1 MAKPGKLEAVGQGPP
16 TSADGDFAR
25 LFTDIAVGIYRI
37 DTTGRYLDANPA
49 LARMHGFDS
58 PDAFMAHFNAPEHR
72 HYADPDARAALLRHA
87 DEQGHVGDIQCQAFD
102 REGRRFWCTEWI
114 HRRTNG
120 QGGIDGYDAVV
131 IDTHRQKQAER
142 AALETKRALR
152 QSETRFRALVE
163 GSILGVVVHQAG
175 TFVYANQTLAEIL
188 GYRIDEL
195 LGQKVDSLII
205 AADLER
211 LRQHRE
217 EGRNEAI
224 ELRCRRRDG
233 AIVWIK
239 SLSHAIEWDGKPA
252 RQVTIID
259 ISDRKFAEEVRR
271 QSEEKYRYLVEG
283 SIQGILIQRNMRPL
297 FVNQAYA
304 DIYGH
309 TVDEIMALETI
320 ADLFHEE
327 DRDRLTEYSRRRLGD
342 QNAPIRYAYRGV
354 RKDGSV
360 IWLEN
365 QVSVVTWEGRK
376 AIQAT
381 TFDITDSR
389 RAELALRAS
398 EEKFRNLV
406 EGSAQGTLIVDG
418 NWKPLFINRAFAD
431 IFGYERIEDFLAFDS
446 LEGLIT
452 PRERQRL
459 RRYTSARLKGDPA
472 PARYD
477 VHSRRRDGKPIW
489 VNCVATMIEWVG
501 ETALQVLVIDVTAEK
516 QAQEAQRLAS
526 EQAEMANRAK
536 SEFLANM
543 SHELRT
549 PLNAI
554 IGFAEGIKSNAFGP
568 SSVEKYA
575 EYAQDIY
582 DSGHHLLSIINDI
595 LDLAK
600 IDSGRMTL
608 DEDIVALREITE
620 ACVRLIKNRA
630 EDAGLD
636 ISVDIADGVDRLR
649 ADERKLK
656 QILINLLSNAV
667 KFTPNGGIVKVSAD
681 IEVDGGLALRVSD
694 TGVGIA
700 ADKIPL
706 VMEPFGQLAQVM
718 TRDHD
723 GTGLGLP
730 LVKSLVELHGGTFA
744 IESDVGVGTTVTVCF
759 PARRVL

>member
-1 MAKPGKLEAVGQGPP
+1 MVKLGKLEALGQSP
-16 TSADGDFAR
+16 SANTDTDVAR
-25 LFTDIAVGIYRI
+25 LFADAAVGIYRI
-37 DTTGRYLDANPA
+37 DRNGRYLGANAA
-49 LARMHGFDS
+49 LARMHGFDG
-58 PDAFMAHFNAPEHR
+58 PDAFIAYYNAPGQQ
-72 HYADPDARAALLRHA
+72 HYLDADARAATL
-87 DEQGHVGDIQCQAFD
+87 QHVDQEGEISDVECRVRD
-102 REGRRFWCTEWI
+102 RNGAAFWCAEWI
-114 HRRTNG
+114 HLRRDMHG
-120 QGGIDGYDAVV
+120 RVEGYDGVV
-131 IDTHRQKQAER
+131 VDVWRRKRAEK

-175 TFVYANQTLAEIL
+175 TFVYANQTVAQIL

-205 AADLER
+205 AADLDR

-217 EGRNEAI
+217 QGRNEAI
-224 ELRCRRRDG
+224 ELRCRHRDG
-233 AIVWIK
+233 SIVWIK
-239 SLSHAIEWDGKPA
+239 TLSHAIEWDGKPA

-283 SIQGILIQRNMRPL
+283 SIQGILVQRDMRPL

-304 DIYGH
+304 DIYGYSI
-309 TVDEIMALETI
+309 DEILAMDSLS
-320 ADLFHEE
+320 DLFFDE
-327 DRDRLTEYSRRRLGD
+327 DRERLAEYSRRRMSD
-342 QNAPIRYAYRGV
+342 ENVPIRYPYRGL

-365 QVSVVTWEGRK
+365 QVSVVTWEGQK

-381 TFDITDSR
+381 TFDITDSK

-406 EGSAQGTLIVDG
+406 EGSVQGTLIVDAD
-418 NWKPLFINRAFAD
+418 WKPLFINRAFAD
-431 IFGYERIEDFLAFDS
+431 IFGYEQTEDFLAFDS
-446 LEGLIT
+446 LEALVT
-452 PRERQRL
+452 PSERHRL
-459 RRYTSARLKGDPA
+459 RRYTEARLRGEAA
-472 PARYD
+472 PSRYD
-477 VHSRRRDGKPIW
+477 MRSRRRDGKPIW
-489 VNCVATMIEWVG
+489 VNCVVTLVEWEG

-516 QAQEAQRLAS
+516 DAQEAQRRAS

-568 SSVEKYA
+568 GSVDKYA

-608 DEDIVALREITE
+608 DEDIVELRDTAE

-630 EDAGLD
+630 DDAGLD
-636 ISVDIADGVDRLR
+636 ITVEIADDVGRLR

-667 KFTPNGGIVKVSAD
+667 KFTPYGGAVKITAD
-681 IEVDGGLALRVSD
+681 IAADGSLALRVSD
-694 TGVGIA
+694 TGVGIE

-706 VMEPFGQLAQVM
+706 VMEPFSQLAQAM

-730 LVKSLVELHGGTFA
+730 LVKSLVGLHGGTFA

-759 PARRVL
+759 PKQRVL

>member
-1 MAKPGKLEAVGQGPP
+1 MAKLGKLKALNQGS
-16 TSADGDFAR
+16 SADADADFAR
-25 LFTDIAVGIYRI
+25 LMTDAALGVYRI
-37 DTTGRYLDANPA
+37 DVNGRFLDVNPA
-49 LARMHGFDS
+49 LARMHGFDT
-58 PDAFMAHFNAPEHR
+58 PDDFITHFHSKAR
-72 HYADPDARAALLRHA
+72 QRYLDTDARAEALREVDRLGRLA
-87 DEQGHVGDIQCQAFD
+87 DVECQVLHRD
-102 REGRRFWCTEWI
+102 GQSFWCAEWI
-114 HRRTNG
+114 HLRRDMHG
-120 QGGIDGYDAVV
+120 RIEGYDGFV
-131 IDTHRQKQAER
+131 IDLTQRKQA
-142 AALETKRALR
+142 ALDTEQALR
-152 QSETRFRALVE
+152 ESEGRFEALVQ
-163 GSILGVVVHQAG
+163 GSILGVLVHQQG
-175 TFVYANQTLAEIL
+175 RLVYVNQALAQTM
-188 GYRIDEL
+188 GYEPEEAVGLTIDNLVL
-195 LGQKVDSLII
+195 LEDLKRLQQLREQGQNDS
-205 AADLER
+205 
-211 LRQHRE
+211 
-217 EGRNEAI
+217 I

-233 AIVWIK
+233 SIIWLNT
-239 SLSHAIEWDGKPA
+239 LSHPIDWNGQPA

-259 ISDRKFAEEVRR
+259 ISDRKFAEEIRR

-283 SIQGILIQRNMRPL
+283 SIQGILVQRDMRPL

-304 DIYGH
+304 DIYGYSI
-309 TVDEIMALETI
+309 DEILAMESVGQ
-320 ADLFHEE
+320 LFFDE
-327 DRDRLTEYSRRRLGD
+327 DRLRLEDYSRRRLSGD
-342 QNAPIRYAYRGV
+342 DAPIRYAYRGV
-354 RKDGSV
+354 RKDGSE

-365 QVSVVTWEGRK
+365 RVTVVTWEGQE

-381 TFDITDSR
+381 TFDITDSK
-389 RAELALRAS
+389 RAELALKTS

-406 EGSAQGTLIVDG
+406 EGSVQGTLIVDAD
-418 NWKPLFINRAFAD
+418 WKPLFINRAFAD

-446 LEGLIT
+446 LENLVT
-452 PRERQRL
+452 PSERQRL
-459 RRYTSARLKGDPA
+459 RRYTNDRLKGDPA
-472 PARYD
+472 PSRYD
-477 VHSRRRDGKPIW
+477 VPSRRRDGKKIW
-489 VNCVATMIEWVG
+489 VNCVVTLVEWEG
-501 ETALQVLVIDVTAEK
+501 ATALQVLVIDVTAEK

-568 SSVEKYA
+568 GSVEKYA

-600 IDSGRMTL
+600 IDSGHMTL
-608 DEDIVALREITE
+608 DEDVVVLRDMAE

-636 ISVDIADGVDRLR
+636 IVVDIADDVDRLR

-667 KFTPNGGIVKVSAD
+667 KFTPTGGVVKVSAEID
-681 IEVDGGLALRVSD
+681 ADGGLALRVCD

-700 ADKIPL
+700 SEKIPL
-706 VMEPFGQLAQVM
+706 VMEPFGQLAQAM

-744 IESDVGVGTTVTVCF
+744 IESDVGVGTTVKVCF
-759 PARRVL
+759 PQQRVL

>member
-1 MAKPGKLEAVGQGPP
+1 MVKLGKLEALGQGPSMP
-16 TSADGDFAR
+16 TDADFAR
-25 LFTDIAVGIYRI
+25 LFADAAVGIYRI
-37 DTTGRYLDANPA
+37 DAMGRYLDVNPA
-49 LARMHGFDS
+49 MARMHGFDR
-58 PDAFMAHFNAPEHR
+58 PDAFMAHFNTPRHQ
-72 HYADPDARAALLRHA
+72 HYADVEARAALLRHA
-87 DEQGHVGDIQCQAFD
+87 DQDGHVGDVQCQVYD

-114 HRRTNG
+114 HARTYDNG
-120 QGGIDGYDAVV
+120 RIAGYDGIV
-131 IDTHRQKQAER
+131 IDTHRQKLAER

-163 GSILGVVVHQAG
+163 GSILGVIVHQAG
-175 TFVYANQTLAEIL
+175 EFVYANQTLAEIL

-233 AIVWIK
+233 SIVWIK
-239 SLSHAIEWDGKPA
+239 TLSHAIEWDGKPA

-271 QSEEKYRYLVEG
+271 QSEEKYRFLVEG

-304 DIYGH
+304 DIYGY
-309 TVDEIMALETI
+309 TIDEILAMESV
-320 ADLFHEE
+320 ADLFFEE
-327 DRDRLTEYSRRRLGD
+327 DRARLTEYSRQRFSD
-342 QNAPIRYAYRGV
+342 QNVPIRYAYRGV

-360 IWLEN
+360 VWLEN
-365 QVSVVTWEGRK
+365 QVSVVSWEGQK
-376 AIQAT
+376 AVQAT
-381 TFDITDSR
+381 TFDITDSK

-406 EGSAQGTLIVDG
+406 EGSVQGTLIVDAD
-418 NWKPLFINRAFAD
+418 WKPLFINRTFAD

-446 LEGLIT
+446 LEALVT
-452 PRERQRL
+452 PSERERL
-459 RRYTSARLKGDPA
+459 RRYTKARLRGEAA
-472 PARYD
+472 PSRYD
-477 VHSRRRDGKPIW
+477 VRSRRRDGKSIW
-489 VNCVATMIEWVG
+489 VNCVVTLVEWEG

-516 QAQEAQRLAS
+516 EAQEAQRLAS

-568 SSVEKYA
+568 GSVEKYA

-608 DEDIVALREITE
+608 DDDVVALPEVTE

-630 EDAGLD
+630 DDAGLD
-636 ISVDIADGVDRLR
+636 INVEIADGIDRLR

-681 IEVDGGLALRVSD
+681 IEADGGLALRVSD
-694 TGVGIA
+694 TGVGIE
-700 ADKIPL
+700 ADKIPM
-706 VMEPFGQLAQVM
+706 VMEPFSQLAQAM

-759 PARRVL
+759 PQQRVL